1 MTGMTPDMNH
11 IPEDLNLPDIRKE
24 IDDIDSRI
32 LDLFIQRMQ
41 AAEKVAMVKKRDGLP
56 ITNLKREQ
64 EILDAFEERG
74 GEFGSGARTMLAT
87 LIDISCAYQ
96 QMLLYGEDGK
106 LRKRLMT
113 AGSILKGSKIAC
125 QGTTGAYSHLAAR
138 QFFGED
144 AEPMFFPKFQ
154 DVFDAVTEGYTDFG
168 VLPIENTTA
177 GAVDDVYDLLTRH
190 GFYIVGETDV
200 AINHC
205 LLAPKG
211 AGMQDIKEV
220 YAHPQAL
227 SQCARYIQ
235 RHGFETNEYSNNA
248 VAAKHVSRW
257 NDPTKAAIAS
267 SVAGRQFDLDILEE
281 DIQDIDGNQTRFI
294 IISKNMVIRE
304 GADKISLT
312 FSLPHQTGS
321 LYRVL
326 SRFAANGMNISKI
339 ESRPLK
345 GQNFS
350 YRFYLDFNG
359 NVHDEKVCSLICA
372 LSTEMSH
379 FKFLGNY

>member
-1 MTGMTPDMNH
+1 MSTINLNN
-11 IPEDLNLPDIRKE
+11 IP
-24 IDDIDSRI
+24 DDIDLSDIRSEIDCIDNQI
-32 LDLFIQRMQ
+32 LELFIKRMH
-41 AAEKVAMVKKRDGLP
+41 ACEKVAMVKKRDGTP
-56 ITNLKREQ
+56 IFNPEREQ
-64 EILDAFEERG
+64 EILDRVEKEG

-87 LIDISCAYQ
+87 LIDISSTRQ

-106 LRKRLMT
+106 LRKKFMT
-113 AGSILKGSKIAC
+113 AGSELKGSKIAC
-125 QGTTGAYSHLAAR
+125 QGTVGAYSHLAAK
-138 QFFGED
+138 QFFGD
-144 AEPMFFPKFQ
+144 GVEPMFFAQFN

-200 AINHC
+200 DVNHC

-211 AGMQDIKEV
+211 AKIEDIKEV

-248 VAAKHVSRW
+248 VAAKNVARW

-267 SVAGRQFDLDILEE
+267 SVAGKKFDMEILEK

-294 IISKNMVIRE
+294 VISKNMVIRN

-312 FSLPHQTGS
+312 FSLPHRTGS

-326 SRFAANGMNISKI
+326 SRFAANGMNIFKI

-345 GQNFS
+345 GQNFQ

-359 NVHDEKVCSLICA
+359 SVHDEKVCSLICS
-372 LSTEMSH
+372 LSTEMSD

>member
-1 MTGMTPDMNH
+1 MSTINLNN
-11 IPEDLNLPDIRKE
+11 IP
-24 IDDIDSRI
+24 DDIDLSDIRSEIDCIDNQI
-32 LDLFIQRMQ
+32 LELFIKRMH
-41 AAEKVAMVKKRDGLP
+41 ACEKVAMVKKRDGTP
-56 ITNLKREQ
+56 IFNPEREQ
-64 EILDAFEERG
+64 EILDRVEKEG

-87 LIDISCAYQ
+87 LIDISSTRQ

-106 LRKRLMT
+106 LRKKFMT
-113 AGSILKGSKIAC
+113 AGSELKGSKIAC
-125 QGTTGAYSHLAAR
+125 QGTVGAYSHLAAK
-138 QFFGED
+138 QFFGDGVEQ
-144 AEPMFFPKFQ
+144 FN

-200 AINHC
+200 DVNHC

-211 AGMQDIKEV
+211 AKIEDIKEV

-248 VAAKHVSRW
+248 VAAKNVARW

-267 SVAGRQFDLDILEE
+267 SVAGKKFDMEILEK

-294 IISKNMVIRE
+294 VISKNMVIRN

-312 FSLPHQTGS
+312 FSLPHRTGS

-326 SRFAANGMNISKI
+326 SRFAANGMNIFKI

-345 GQNFS
+345 GQNFQ

-359 NVHDEKVCSLICA
+359 SVHDEKVCSLICS
-372 LSTEMSH
+372 LSTEMSD

>member
-1 MTGMTPDMNH
+1 MTPDMNH
-11 IPEDLNLPDIRKE
+11 IPDDLQLSDIRKE
-24 IDDIDSRI
+24 IDEIDSE
-32 LDLFIQRMQ
+32 LLKLFLRRME
-41 AAEKVAMVKKRDGLP
+41 AAGKVAMVKKRDGLP
-56 ITNLKREQ
+56 ISNPAREE
-64 EILDAFEERG
+64 EILDAFEREG
-74 GEFGSGARTMLAT
+74 GEFGSGARTLLAS

-125 QGTTGAYSHLAAR
+125 QGTVGAYSHLAAR
-138 QFFGED
+138 QFFGEET
-144 AEPMFFPKFQ
+144 EPMFFAKFQ
-154 DVFDAVTEGYTDFG
+154 DVVDAVTDGYADFG

-177 GAVDDVYDLLTRH
+177 GAVNDVYDLLTRH

-200 AINHC
+200 DINHC

-211 AGMQDIKEV
+211 ASMADIKEV
-220 YAHPQAL
+220 YAHPQAIA
-227 SQCARYIQ
+227 QCARYLQ
-235 RHGFETNEYSNNA
+235 RHGLESNEYSNNA
-248 VAAKHVSRW
+248 VAAQHVARW
-257 NDPTKAAIAS
+257 NDKTKAAIAS
-267 SVAGRQFDLDILEE
+267 KVAGTQFDLDILEE
-281 DIQDIDGNQTRFI
+281 GIQDIDGNQTRFI
-294 IISKNMVIRE
+294 IISKQLVIRD

-326 SRFAANGMNISKI
+326 SRFSASGMNISKI

-345 GQNFS
+345 GQNFQ

-359 NVHDEKVCSLICA
+359 NVHDERVSALLCS

-379 FKFLGNY
+379 FRFLGNY